1 MGTSDTALILQRL
14 LAITDTGL
22 SFAASDFDRERYAD
36 IRDNLNQLLSETSH
50 LEPDELSD
58 LLRPTDFYAT
68 PLVDVRAFIVQ
79 QGKICLVRGQQEET
93 WALPGGFCEVG
104 FSPKENIVKEI
115 QEETGF
121 QASVVRLLAVF
132 DSNKFQPQSKQY
144 VKLVFECQLKEGDF
158 QPNLEIAELSFF
170 APQDLPLLSE
180 KRITKEQLQLL
191 WDIYQNQQE
200 QYID

>member
-104 FSPKENIVKEI
+104 LSPKENIVKEI

-144 VKLVFECQLKEGDF
+144 VKLVFECRLEEGDF
-158 QPNLEIAELSFF
+158 QPNLEISELNFF
-170 APQDLPLLSE
+170 DPQNLPLLSE
-180 KRITKEQLQLL
+180 KRITKEQMQLL
-191 WDIYQNQQE
+191 WEIYQGKRE
-200 QYID
+200 QYLD

>member
-1 MGTSDTALILQRL
+1 MGTTDTVLILQRL

-36 IRDNLNQLLSETSH
+36 IRENLNQLLSETSY

-79 QGKICLVRGQQEET
+79 QRKICLVRGQQEET

-104 FSPKENIVKEI
+104 LSTKENIVKEI
-115 QEETGF
+115 LEETGF
-121 QASVVRLLAVF
+121 QASVVRWLSL
-132 DSNKFQPQSKQY
+132 
-144 VKLVFECQLKEGDF
+144 
-158 QPNLEIAELSFF
+158 IAINFSHKVSSTSSSCLNVS
-170 APQDLPLLSE
+170 
-180 KRITKEQLQLL
+180 
-191 WDIYQNQQE
+191 
-200 QYID
+200 

>member
-1 MGTSDTALILQRL
+1 METSDITLILQRL

-22 SFAASDFDRERYAD
+22 SFAASEFDRERYAD

-50 LEPDELSD
+50 LDREELSN

-79 QGKICLVRGQQEET
+79 QGKICLVRGQQEKT

-104 FSPKENIVKEI
+104 LSPKENIVKEI

-121 QASVVRLLAVF
+121 KASVSRLLAVF

-144 VKLVFECQLKEGDF
+144 VKLIFECQLEEGDF
-158 QPNLEIAELSFF
+158 HPNLEIAELNFF
-170 APQDLPLLSE
+170 DPQDLPILSE
-180 KRITKEQLQLL
+180 KRTTEEQLRLL
-191 WDIYQNQQE
+191 WEIYQGKRE
-200 QYID
+200 QYLD

>member
-1 MGTSDTALILQRL
+1 METSDITFILQRL

-22 SFAASDFDRERYAD
+22 SFAASEFDRERYAD

-50 LEPDELSD
+50 LDQEELSN

-79 QGKICLVRGQQEET
+79 QGKICLVRGQQEKT

-104 FSPKENIVKEI
+104 LSPKENIVKEI

-121 QASVVRLLAVF
+121 KASVSRLLAVF

-144 VKLVFECQLKEGDF
+144 VKLIFECQLEEGDF
-158 QPNLEIAELSFF
+158 HPNLEIAELNFF
-170 APQDLPLLSE
+170 DPQDLPILSE
-180 KRITKEQLQLL
+180 KRTTEEQLRLL
-191 WDIYQNQQE
+191 WEIYQGKRE
-200 QYID
+200 QYLD

>member
-22 SFAASDFDRERYAD
+22 SFAASDFDRERYAN

-104 FSPKENIVKEI
+104 LSPKRKY
-115 QEETGF
+115 
-121 QASVVRLLAVF
+121 
-132 DSNKFQPQSKQY
+132 SKRNS
-144 VKLVFECQLKEGDF
+144 GR
-158 QPNLEIAELSFF
+158 NGIS
-170 APQDLPLLSE
+170 S
-180 KRITKEQLQLL
+180 
-191 WDIYQNQQE
+191 
-200 QYID
+200 